1 MKISIV
7 YHSESGNTHKMAE
20 LISQGACR
28 RKGVEAKVMPWNH
41 VDEAFLA
48 ASRAVIVGCPTY
60 QGTPSWQMK
69 KWLDEVQVDMAGK
82 LGAAFASQ
90 NWPGGGGAD
99 FTEMT
104 IIAALLVRGL
114 LIYSGGITVGQPFLH
129 FGAVSARAP
138 EGLYADRCVKLGEN
152 IATKAIELFGKTDR
166 PAAWYGAQIDG
177 SIGKSSGGTGSSA
190 AIGPSFLVLCMTM
203 RFLPRDLAS

>member
-20 LISQGACR
+20 LIAQGAG
-28 RKGVEAKVMPWNH
+28 KIKDVETKMMPWNH

-60 QGTPSWQMK
+60 QGTPSWQIK
-69 KWLDEVQVDMAGK
+69 KFLDESHGDMGGK

-104 IIAALLVRGL
+104 IIAAMLVRGML
-114 LIYSGGITVGQPFLH
+114 VYSGGITVGQPFLH

-152 IATKAIELFGKTDR
+152 IATKAMEIFGED
-166 PAAWYGAQIDG
+166 
-177 SIGKSSGGTGSSA
+177 
-190 AIGPSFLVLCMTM
+190 
-203 RFLPRDLAS
+203 